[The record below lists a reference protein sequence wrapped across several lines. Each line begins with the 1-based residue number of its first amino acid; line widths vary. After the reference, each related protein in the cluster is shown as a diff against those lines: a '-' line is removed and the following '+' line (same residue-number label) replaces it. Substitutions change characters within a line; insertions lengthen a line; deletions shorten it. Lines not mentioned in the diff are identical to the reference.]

1 MGERRSYEQLL
12 WQGNGSSYIALPLA
26 CLRCGDWNMTPILKL
41 ASGWAHTDSV
51 GGTMI
56 QFG

>member
-1 MGERRSYEQLL
+1 MGERHSYEQLL
-12 WQGNGSSYIALPLA
+12 WQADGYVALPLA